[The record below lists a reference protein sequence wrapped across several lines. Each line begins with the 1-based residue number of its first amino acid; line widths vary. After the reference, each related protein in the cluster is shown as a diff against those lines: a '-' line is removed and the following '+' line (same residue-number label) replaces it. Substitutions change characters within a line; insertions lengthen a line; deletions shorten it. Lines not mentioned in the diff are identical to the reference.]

1 MMQWVGK
8 WVEFYVMC
16 KKFITYLVLPCQ
28 VVVTGVCG

>member
-1 MMQWVGK
+1 MMRWVGK
-8 WVEFYVMC
+8 WVEFYVIC

>member
-1 MMQWVGK
+1 VG
-8 WVEFYVMC
+8 FYVMC